1 MAGGKSKIGSI
12 RSVFMHADS
21 LDCFLM
27 VLGLIG
33 SIGEG
38 FSSPL
43 IFFVSSKLMNNLAG
57 SESSDTAPDVF
68 SDNINKVSFPF
79 FSQFQTHK
87 QSTNIR
93 L

>member
-27 VLGLIG
+27 VLGSLA
-33 SIGEG
+33 
-38 FSSPL
+38 L
-43 IFFVSSKLMNNLAG
+43 NFFVSSKLMNNLLIRI
-57 SESSDTAPDVF
+57 SDTAQM
-68 SDNINKVSFPF
+68 SSSFPF
-79 FSQFQTHK
+79 FSHFQTHK
-87 QSTNIR
+87 HSTNIR